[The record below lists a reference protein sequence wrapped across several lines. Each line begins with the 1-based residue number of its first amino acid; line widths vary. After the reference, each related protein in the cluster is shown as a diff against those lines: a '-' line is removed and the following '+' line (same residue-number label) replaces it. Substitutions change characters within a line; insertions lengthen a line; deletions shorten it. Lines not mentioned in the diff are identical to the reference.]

1 MDTILGQAG
10 NDTITGGANPVSSSD
25 PQGAGI
31 QPIHDYVYGGSGED
45 TLTCDSY
52 LCVSWGD
59 ADNDIIYLNAMSNVG
74 YGGDGADSFTIAT
87 DAQLAEA
94 FGNDGDDTL
103 IGGDFVDML
112 TGGPG
117 DDTLIGNGYGD
128 GMSGD
133 EGNDTLNGGPGSDTL
148 DGGADSDICD
158 GGPDTDYGMNCET
171 VSSIP

>member
-1 MDTILGQAG
+1 MMAGYQPDAGYLAASDCVITQAQMAQRY
-10 NDTITGGANPVSSSD
+10 GATLLTQTPVVRVEVLTDSVRVHTAD
-25 PQGAGI
+25 AQYEAGRLVVVQHEESI
-31 QPIHDYVYGGSGED
+31 VE
-45 TLTCDSY
+45 
-52 LCVSWGD
+52 
-59 ADNDIIYLNAMSNVG
+59 M
-74 YGGDGADSFTIAT
+74 T